1 MNRFRNFPA
10 SEDMSQFEIV
20 ELQNEMLRQ
29 RKTQNES
36 NNYPKSENSESD
48 DDSLTENSST
58 MIEDQSIDLSEN
70 DIASDITEDG
80 LDTQSLSSRLSD
92 DNLSGSLESDSDD
105 SNQST
110 YITPQN
116 SFSQHQEIIP
126 IDLSLI
132 HI

>member
-29 RKTQNES
+29 RKIQNES
-36 NNYPKSENSESD
+36 NDYPKSENSESD

-58 MIEDQSIDLSEN
+58 MIGDQSIDLSEN
-70 DIASDITEDG
+70 DLASDLTEDG

-92 DNLSGSLESDSDD
+92 DDLSGSLESDSDD
-105 SNQST
+105 SNQSK

-116 SFSQHQEIIP
+116 SFS
-126 IDLSLI
+126 
-132 HI
+132 